1 MPFTLRLCP
10 TPHVQ
15 ENAGNM
21 SLRLP
26 FLRLLV
32 RHLDCSVFAPS
43 YRGYGLSK
51 GFPNEA
57 GLKLDAQAAL
67 QWLQSSKEV
76 NQQQVR
82 LGRGNSSAC

>member
-1 MPFTLRLCP
+1 
-10 TPHVQ
+10 
-15 ENAGNM
+15 M

-32 RHLDCSVFAPS
+32 QHLNCSVFAPS

-51 GFPNEA
+51 GSPNEA

-67 QWLQSSKEV
+67 DWLQASEDV
-76 NQQQVR
+76 NPGQV
-82 LGRGNSSAC
+82 LLSYSAGACDCN